1 MTNTI
6 THNIQKV
13 QSAIS
18 QSTFKRIVSALSV
31 SVGVLF
37 VGYIYLVGALTFS
50 VIEQKNVEQ
59 NLKKTTA
66 AIGNVELAYLA
77 TSRSLTKDYAK
88 SLGFVET
95 PQIAYT
101 DMAHGLAINTN

>member
-1 MTNTI
+1 MTKTI
-6 THNIQKV
+6 TNNIQKV

-66 AIGNVELAYLA
+66 AIGNVELTYLA
-77 TSRSLTKDYAK
+77 TSRGLTKDYAK
-88 SLGFVET
+88 SLGFVES
-95 PQIAYT
+95 PQVAYT
-101 DMAHGLAINTN
+101 DMTHGLAINTN